1 MAIDVRSS
9 RNRSAVSMGDD
20 ERTEPLPPP
29 ELIDGE
35 EFLRRVRKLI
45 EQNADRDPLFAALKE
60 KLDRHEA
67 DAKGS
72 GRSTNG

>member
-9 RNRSAVSMGDD
+9 REQSDMSMGDD
-20 ERTEPLPPP
+20 ERTEPLPTP
-29 ELIDGE
+29 EQNDGE

-45 EQNADRDPLFAALKE
+45 EQNADSDPLFAALKE

-72 GRSTNG
+72 GSSTNG

>member
-1 MAIDVRSS
+1 
-9 RNRSAVSMGDD
+9 MGDD

-45 EQNADRDPLFAALKE
+45 EQNADGDPLFAALKE
-60 KLDRHEA
+60 KLDRQEA
-67 DAKGS
+67 DANRSGS
-72 GRSTNG
+72 STNG

>member
-1 MAIDVRSS
+1 
-9 RNRSAVSMGDD
+9 MGHD

-45 EQNADRDPLFAALKE
+45 ELNADRDPLFAALKE

-72 GRSTNG
+72 GSSTNG